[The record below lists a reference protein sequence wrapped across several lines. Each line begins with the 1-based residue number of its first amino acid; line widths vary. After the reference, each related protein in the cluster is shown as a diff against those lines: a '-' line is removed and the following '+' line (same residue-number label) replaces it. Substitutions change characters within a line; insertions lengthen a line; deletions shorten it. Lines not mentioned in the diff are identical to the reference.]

1 MHIAVKKKSEK
12 LVLLL
17 LKANANPLIKDENN
31 ITPYDL
37 AQKLRL
43 DSSIFISLNK
53 AVLAVRS
60 REEVVLVDVDV
71 DDAANSLPNV

>member
-1 MHIAVKKKSEK
+1 M
-12 LVLLL
+12 LVRS
-17 LKANANPLIKDENN
+17 IKDENN